1 MKNDDSATQYEEPGG
16 VFYPDIDTILFR
28 REKEVEGERKM
39 EYLVKYKE
47 YSYLHVEWL
56 EEQDIV
62 STKSGKNKLNRFI
75 KTFEKKLL
83 EQVVFLSE
91 GLSLKVLGWGRILT
105 RKMTGSLIQPTL
117 R

>member
-1 MKNDDSATQYEEPGG
+1 M
-16 VFYPDIDTILFR
+16 FYPDIDTILFR
-28 REKEVEGERKM
+28 REKEGDGERKM

-91 GLSLKVLGWGRILT
+91 VSIFKGFWVCGRILT
-105 RKMTGSLIQPTL
+105 QKTTGSLTQPTL